1 VALAKATGSP
11 EKSLMRM
18 LSAKGNPQARNLF
31 RIVHELQKVNGVRL
45 EVRAISRT
53 RAGSS

>member
-1 VALAKATGSP
+1 LAKATGSP

-45 EVRAISRT
+45 EVRSVSLK